1 MKRHTSHQFST
12 LRLVVR
18 GGEKCR
24 VIRTVRDAAV
34 TLISDWPSD
43 DGEEYFAAV
52 MACLDALYDVIPPD
66 AVRDALIRA
75 ADEEHIL
82 YISVVG

>member
-1 MKRHTSHQFST
+1 MKLHTSQQFST

-18 GGEKCR
+18 GAEKYR
-24 VIRTVRDAAV
+24 VIRTVKDAAV
-34 TLISDWPSD
+34 ALISDWPSD
-43 DGEEYFAAV
+43 DGEEYMAAV
-52 MACLDALYDVIPPD
+52 RACLDALHDVIPPE